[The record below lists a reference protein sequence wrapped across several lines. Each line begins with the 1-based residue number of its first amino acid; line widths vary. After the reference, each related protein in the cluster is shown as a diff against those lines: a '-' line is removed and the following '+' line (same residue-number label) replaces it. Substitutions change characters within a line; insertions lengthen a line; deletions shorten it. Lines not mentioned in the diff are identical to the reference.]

1 MGLRGAAWSC
11 AKPTTSGNPMNIH
24 QRAALTPLR
33 REQMVVA
40 ILQDGLSRK
49 DAAAAFRLSP
59 RTVAKWLAR
68 YCSGGVAALADRSS
82 RPRRLHRPTPLCLQ
96 EEVITLRR
104 QKLTGSHIA
113 VRTGLSR
120 ATVSR
125 ILRRARLSRW
135 RDSGAGPA
143 RRALRAPAPGRTPPP
158 RHQEARRHRSARP
171 PPYRRSAHPRPCR
184 AGWEYVFVAI
194 DDHSRL
200 AHAAI
205 HPNEQAASAVA
216 FLREAVAHYE
226 RFGIKLQRVMTDNGP
241 CFHARAFGR
250 ACRELGIRH
259 VRTRPYTPRTN
270 GKAERFIQS
279 SLREWAYGSLFTS
292 SAHRAEGLPRWL
304 HRYNWHRPHS
314 SLGLNLPSP
323 GSSAPRTTC

>member
-1 MGLRGAAWSC
+1 
-11 AKPTTSGNPMNIH
+11 
-24 QRAALTPLR
+24 
-33 REQMVVA
+33 MVVA

-135 RDSGAGPA
+135 RD
-143 RRALRAPAPGRTPPP
+143 LVPAPPLVRYERQHPGELLHLDIKKLGGIVQPGHRLTGD
-158 RHQEARRHRSARP
+158 RRIRARG
-171 PPYRRSAHPRPCR
+171 R

-292 SAHRAEGLPRWL
+292 SAHRAEGLPHWI

-314 SLGLNLPSP
+314 ALHRQPPVSRLRLPENNLLTLHS
-323 GSSAPRTTC
+323 